1 MTHSPETHGSRDDTP
16 EELTGRDDTTQG
28 ASNGQRSAH
37 RVRLL
42 ADPTAPKVRLRRSL
56 LESLPFGVIAY
67 IVARLVYAGSW
78 NGDWSRPITR
88 GGDASLILMMVKGM
102 QTHGW
107 FLHNAN
113 LNAPFG
119 QQFYDFPSAAES
131 IQLFILRIISIFTD
145 NAVQTVNI
153 YYMGGFAALAIVTYL
168 VMRHLRFAAL
178 SAGAV
183 ALLFTFLPFHF
194 AHNEGHLYRSTYLS
208 APIAALLIVWALS
221 WRSEFLVDAEAP
233 MQGVR
238 GLWRNLRIWRVLT
251 AAALC
256 VVVAAFETM
265 MLAFFLTVLVVAALL
280 VAIRR
285 HDWGTLS
292 TAAAMVMV
300 CAVTFAVVMVPT
312 LRFWAA
318 NGTNPSAARRYPAEQ
333 ELYGLKPSQMLLP
346 VPDHRIA
353 ALRGL
358 QKDARHKRPITSEEG
373 QGLGFLG
380 AIGLLTILGWI
391 VTQGVERDRA
401 GPAWRRR
408 RLLGYA
414 GLSSIIAILFG
425 TISGFAL
432 VLSIAGFSQIRVWNR
447 IVVLIA
453 FFAFIP
459 VAIFF
464 DWLLTKGRPRAR
476 HMGAIGLV
484 VALTAFGLV
493 DTTGFRTQGGAGTN
507 PPANIAEV
515 KALMS
520 TIEAKLPH
528 GASVFQL
535 PVTKFPEVPP
545 TGTSDLYDQLLPYL
559 YSSPSA
565 GLHWSGGGMK
575 GRPNAD
581 WQQRVVKRGITSSLP
596 GLVGLGFDS
605 ILIDTHAYSPG
616 HLETTLDELDAS
628 LGEPEV
634 VSRNGRWRMWSLSD
648 YAATHDLSPTQLRAA
663 ATGLVGA
670 QIDAIQSG

>member
-1 MTHSPETHGSRDDTP
+1 MTHTPPTDQSSDDAPESMIERDAAS
-16 EELTGRDDTTQG
+16 EGG
-28 ASNGQRSAH
+28 ANQEPSTR

-42 ADPTAPKVRLRRSL
+42 ADPNGPRIRLRRSL

-67 IVARLVYAGSW
+67 FVARLVYAGSW
-78 NGDWSRPITR
+78 NGDWSRPINR
-88 GGDASLILMMVKGM
+88 GGDVSLILMMVKGM

-131 IQLFILRIISIFTD
+131 IQLLILRIISTFTH
-145 NAVQTVNI
+145 NAFQTVNI
-153 YYMGGFAALAIVTYL
+153 YYLGGFAMLAIVTYL

-183 ALLFTFLPFHF
+183 ALLYTFLPYHF
-194 AHNEGHLYRSTYLS
+194 AHNEGHLYRSAYLS
-208 APIAALLIVWALS
+208 APIAAMLIVWALS
-221 WRSEFLVDAEAP
+221 WRSEFLVDADAP

-238 GLWRNLRIWRVLT
+238 GLWRNLRIWRVVT
-251 AAALC
+251 AVVLC
-256 VVVAAFETM
+256 AVVAAFETM
-265 MLAFFLTVLVVAALL
+265 MIAFFLTVLVVAALL

-285 HDWGTLS
+285 HDWGTLA
-292 TAAAMVMV
+292 TALAMALV
-300 CAVTFAVVMVPT
+300 CAVTFAVVMMPT

-346 VPDHRIA
+346 VPHHRIA
-353 ALRGL
+353 ALDGL
-358 QKDARHKRPITSEEG
+358 QKDARHRRPIASEEG

-391 VTQGVERDRA
+391 VTQGIERDRA
-401 GPAWRRR
+401 GPAWHRR

-414 GLSSIIAILFG
+414 GLSSTIAILFG

-432 VLSIAGFSQIRVWNR
+432 LLSIAGFSQIRVWNR

-459 VAIFF
+459 IAMFF
-464 DWLLTKGRPRAR
+464 DWLIAKGRPRAR
-476 HMGAIGLV
+476 HVGAIGLV

-493 DTTGFRTQGGAGTN
+493 DTTGFNAEPAPGTSST
-507 PPANIAEV
+507 ANIGELEAFV
-515 KALMS
+515 S

-528 GASVFQL
+528 GTSVFQL
-535 PVTKFPEVPP
+535 PVTSFPEVPP

-559 YSSPSA
+559 YASPSA
-565 GLHWSGGGMK
+565 DLRWSGGGMK

-581 WQQRVVKRGITSSLP
+581 WQQRVDERGITNSLP

-616 HLETTLDELDAS
+616 HLQTTLDELDAS
-628 LGEPEV
+628 LGRPDV
-634 VSRNGRWRMWSLSD
+634 VSRNGRWRLWSLSD
-648 YAATHDLSPTQLRAA
+648 YAATHDLSPAQLRAA